1 MTRTDKEALE
11 RAMRICAEESPGRAE
26 QLRAKLQDETW
37 LEVAQFAS
45 YCVQRRSLGLRPWEF
60 APCSADEG
68 EAGPAGDLL
77 RQMLAAGLSR
87 YEPDPLRAL
96 KLKKN

>member
-11 RAMRICAEESPGRAE
+11 RAMKICAEESPGRAE

-37 LEVAQFAS
+37 ESVAQFAS

-60 APCSADEG
+60 SPCSAHEG
-68 EAGPAGDLL
+68 EAGPAADLL
-77 RQMLAAGLSR
+77 RRMLRAGISR

-96 KLKKN
+96 ELKKH